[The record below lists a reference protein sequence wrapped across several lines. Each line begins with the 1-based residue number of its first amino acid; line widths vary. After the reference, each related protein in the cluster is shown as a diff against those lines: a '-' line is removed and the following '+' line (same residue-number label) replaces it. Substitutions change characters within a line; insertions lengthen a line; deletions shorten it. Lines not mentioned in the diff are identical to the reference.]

1 MRGPAPCGAGFSPLK
16 VFAFN
21 KVGAARPP
29 GGPRDQPDG
38 ARSGV
43 AERRLALALAAYVL
57 VLGALAIWRWHIW
70 TYGADTGLFTQAVS
84 DTFGGLRDGPEEGT
98 HFRFHWAP
106 ILATLWPLVA
116 ATHAPLTLQ
125 FAQIVLVGGSAIPL
139 FAFARG
145 YLGARIAGAVA
156 VLLLLYPPLL
166 AVAFTEFHEIAFY
179 PAIYF
184 ALCWAADRARWRIF
198 AVLALASTG
207 VREDTCIVFALTGLG
222 FVALG
227 LLGRRRALFRLP
239 AGRVAELG
247 KPGEPG
253 GRDEAEALGGPRGLL
268 ANEPLQPARLAFAG
282 FGLTALNAAALAIYY
297 GVVTPRLGGWEP
309 AAIFYTY
316 PFAAGPTAVAL
327 GIVRNPA
334 NLRYLWTF
342 GRFTYLLEA
351 FAPLAFLPLFS
362 RWALLALPGFAIVLL
377 SSNAI
382 AWRMG
387 SHYAAIWIPGLFIA
401 LVAVLARWSERGFVR
416 RAHLALRAA
425 TAICALVLIAF
436 DPLHPAHYLRV
447 LYPVDGDVRRALAT
461 IPPDAFVALHDEWYT
476 HVAATRPHATV
487 FFCPYVDYLV
497 YADDYPGDFYRTQIV
512 PEIAAEIAH
521 GQAHLLHRFGKVR
534 VYARTPDAGAR
545 YGRCITARPEGFATL
560 RAFLNYDLERERA
573 GEPRR
578 RGG

>member
-1 MRGPAPCGAGFSPLK
+1 VPL
-16 VFAFN
+16 A
-21 KVGAARPP
+21 
-29 GGPRDQPDG
+29 
-38 ARSGV
+38 
-43 AERRLALALAAYVL
+43 
-57 VLGALAIWRWHIW
+57 
-70 TYGADTGLFTQAVS
+70 
-84 DTFGGLRDGPEEGT
+84 
-98 HFRFHWAP
+98 
-106 ILATLWPLVA
+106 
-116 ATHAPLTLQ
+116 LQ
-125 FAQIVLVGGSAIPL
+125 FAQIVLVGSSAIPL

-145 YLGARIAGAVA
+145 YLGARSAAGVA

-179 PAIYF
+179 PAIF
-184 ALCWAADRARWRIF
+184 FGLFWAADRARFGAFAAF
-198 AVLALASTG
+198 AVASTG
-207 VREDTCIVFALTGLG
+207 VREDTCIVFALTGLA
-222 FVALG
+222 FMALG
-227 LLGRRRALFRLP
+227 L
-239 AGRVAELG
+239 AGRPASALRLRATH
-247 KPGEPG
+247 PGEQ
-253 GRDEAEALGGPRGLL
+253 RGLL
-268 ANEPLQPARLAFAG
+268 AGEPREPVRLAIAG
-282 FGLTALNAAALAIYY
+282 FGLAALNAAALAIYY
-297 GVVTPRLGGWEP
+297 GIVTPRLGGWEP

-316 PFAAGPTAVAL
+316 PFAVGPAAVAL
-327 GIVRNPA
+327 GIVRNPV
-334 NLRYLWTF
+334 NLRYLATF

-401 LVAVLARWSERGFVR
+401 LVAVLASWSERGHVR
-416 RAHLALRAA
+416 RVRLALRSA

-447 LYPVDGDVRRALAT
+447 LYPVNDDVRRALAT
-461 IPPDAFVALHDEWYT
+461 IPPGAFVALHDEWFT
-476 HVAATRPHATV
+476 HVAATRPYATV
-487 FFCPYVDYLV
+487 FFCPYVNFLV

-521 GQAHLLHRFGKVR
+521 GQTHLLHRFGKVR

-560 RAFLNYDLERERA
+560 RAFLKYDLDRERA
-573 GEPRR
+573 GAPRQ

>member
-1 MRGPAPCGAGFSPLK
+1 MKVSAFTEERPGDSDDGGAG
-16 VFAFN
+16 
-21 KVGAARPP
+21 
-29 GGPRDQPDG
+29 
-38 ARSGV
+38 
-43 AERRLALALAAYVL
+43 RRLALALATYL
-57 VLGALAIWRWHIW
+57 IVLGALAIWRWHIW

-84 DTFGGLRDGPEEGT
+84 DTFGGFRDGPEEGT
-98 HFRFHWAP
+98 HLRFHWAP
-106 ILATLWPLVA
+106 ILATLWPFVT
-116 ATHAPLTLQ
+116 ATHAPLVLQ

-145 YLGARIAGAVA
+145 YLGARSAAAVA

-179 PAIYF
+179 PAIFF
-184 ALCWAADRARWRIF
+184 ALFWAADRARWVAF
-198 AVLALASTG
+198 AAFALASTG
-207 VREDTCIVFALTGLG
+207 VREDTCIVFALTGLVFG
-222 FVALG
+222 ALG
-227 LLGRRRALFRLP
+227 LARRRTFARRRRAP
-239 AGRVAELG
+239 TA
-247 KPGEPG
+247 GEPR
-253 GRDEAEALGGPRGLL
+253 GRFAGEPRGLL
-268 ANEPLQPARLAFAG
+268 AGEPLEPVGLAVAG
-282 FGLTALNAAALAIYY
+282 FGLMALNAAALAIYY
-297 GVVTPRLGGWEP
+297 GIVTPRLGGWEP

-316 PFAAGPTAVAL
+316 PFAVGPAAVAL
-327 GIVRNPA
+327 GIARNPA
-334 NLRYLWTF
+334 NLRYLATF

-351 FAPLAFLPLFS
+351 FAPLAFLPLLS

-401 LVAVLARWSERGFVR
+401 LVAVLRRWREGGYGRRVR
-416 RAHLALRAA
+416 LAMRSA
-425 TAICALVLIAF
+425 TAICVLVLIAF

-447 LYPVDGDVRRALAT
+447 LYPAGGDVRRALAT
-461 IPPDAFVALHDEWYT
+461 IPPDAFVALHDEWFT

-487 FFCPYVDYLV
+487 FFCPYVDFLV

-521 GQAHLLHRFGKVR
+521 GQTRLLHRFGKVR

-545 YGRCITARPEGFATL
+545 YGRCITARPAGFATL
-560 RAFLNYDLERERA
+560 REFLDYDLARERA
-573 GEPRR
+573 GTPRR